1 MGHSHRSDRQGRT
14 PSSPRGFT
22 LIELL
27 VVIAIIGV
35 LIALLLPAVQ
45 AAREAARRAQCT
57 NNLKQIGLGMH
68 NYHSSNDVFPMGQAG
83 AAYKIDAGAGHG
95 PSSLVF
101 LLGYMEQQPLY
112 NAFNF
117 KMGAVIGATA
127 ARKAINS
134 TVVRTSVWIY
144 LCPSDT
150 GSRVFSYGTNYGASV
165 GPQYNTYPR
174 VVTSR
179 GVGVGMFAFRVS
191 YGVRDVI
198 DGTSNTIAFGEKLI
212 GDNTTATKNGA
223 ETYNCQPW
231 PGSHPQ
237 GSGADMIMPQG
248 IAVLTTYMQTCDA
261 LRSGTTHQDNSNG
274 SYWAA
279 GRMTH
284 GPMLNEMLPPN
295 SQHQDC
301 YNYSQHTGLET
312 ARSRHSGGVNAL
324 FADGSVHFIKNS
336 IMPLTWYQLGTK
348 AGGEVLSANQY

>member
-1 MGHSHRSDRQGRT
+1 MKTNSACRVSTTRSST
-14 PSSPRGFT
+14 RGFT

-57 NNLKQIGLGMH
+57 NNLKQIGLGLH
-68 NYHSSNDVFPMGQAG
+68 NYHSTYDCFPMGQAG
-83 AAYKIDAGAGHG
+83 AAAGIDAGAGHG
-95 PSSLVF
+95 PSVLIF
-101 LLGYMEQQPLY
+101 LLGYIEQQPLY

-117 KMGAVIGATA
+117 NMGAVIGAATQY
-127 ARKAINS
+127 KVLNS
-134 TVVRTSVWIY
+134 TVATSSVSVY

-150 GSRVFSYGTNYGASV
+150 GSRVFPYGTNYGGSV
-165 GPQYNTYPR
+165 GPQYNTLSIA
-174 VVTSR
+174 TNSN
-179 GVGVGMFAFRVS
+179 GVGVGLFAFRVS
-191 YGVRDVI
+191 FGVADCT

-212 GDNTTATKNGA
+212 GDNTTASKNGA

-231 PGSHPQ
+231 PGSNAS
-237 GSGADMIMPQG
+237 GSGADMVMPLG
-248 IAVLTTYMQTCDA
+248 ITVLNTYMQTCDA
-261 LRSGTTHQDNSNG
+261 LRNGTTSQDNSNG

-284 GPMLNEMLPPN
+284 GPMLNEMLTPN

-301 YNYSQHTGLET
+301 YNASQHTGLET

-324 FADGSVHFIKNS
+324 FADGSVHFVKNS
-336 IMPLTWYQLGTK
+336 IQQLTWYQLGTK
-348 AGGEVLSANQY
+348 AGGEALSADQY